1 VPAAGRTIVTVKPCA
16 NWWLPSLSPSS
27 SPPAR
32 AGTIPAARHL
42 RPTKLRARPRRH
54 RAAPSSPTATST
66 ARGTIINVA
75 DSDFGTILFDR
86 SGQAIYL
93 LDKETTNHP
102 ECYEACAEAWPPVL
116 TRGVPVA
123 MAGVR
128 DEALGTTRRRDG
140 TTQVT
145 YAGHPLY
152 YYAHDGKNEVLCHN
166 VREYGGLWLVITPT
180 GNAARH

>member
-1 VPAAGRTIVTVKPCA
+1 MRELVAAIGCSAILVAGCSGGHDPGGPPPVADQASGPATAASSGA
-16 NWWLPSLSPSS
+16 APSASPSS
-27 SPPAR
+27 STP
-32 AGTIPAARHL
+32 
-42 RPTKLRARPRRH
+42 
-54 RAAPSSPTATST
+54 TST
-66 ARGTIINVA
+66 ARGTSIKVA
-75 DSDFGTILFDR
+75 DSEFGTILFDR

-93 LDKETTNHP
+93 FDKETTNRP

-123 MAGVR
+123 TAGVR
-128 DEALGTTRRRDG
+128 DDALGTTSRPDG

-166 VREYGGLWLVITPT
+166 VREYGGLWLVITPA
-180 GNAARH
+180 GEAARH